1 MSADYAR
8 HTSKLCDL
16 KCLEVSGVKNQFFL
30 LHFDGSTFCL
40 RKEELGLCFR
50 VDESFASTKPR
61 PRCHFRL
68 LAECLFVQLRKRSPA
83 SLNSPIRCVTEKNP
97 TKHRS
102 GKKSQ
107 IPFVPSRLKALE
119 CESIKIISYRGRI
132 TNGIFMRHVSRS
144 PL

>member
-83 SLNSPIRCVTEKNP
+83 SLDTPDSMCHGEKSNQTSIGEEKSNSICAFPIKSTRMRVDKNYIL
-97 TKHRS
+97 S
-102 GKKSQ
+102 G
-107 IPFVPSRLKALE
+107 E
-119 CESIKIISYRGRI
+119 
-132 TNGIFMRHVSRS
+132 N
-144 PL
+144 